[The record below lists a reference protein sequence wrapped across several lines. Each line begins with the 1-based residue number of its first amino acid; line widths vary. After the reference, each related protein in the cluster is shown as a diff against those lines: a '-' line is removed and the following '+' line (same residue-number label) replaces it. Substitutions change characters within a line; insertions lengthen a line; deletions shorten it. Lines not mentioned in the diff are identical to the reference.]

1 MTILTASELIDL
13 ASDIRE
19 VLEDVEL
26 STTISYRLAGTT
38 VSTWDATDGVIP
50 DMYATSSVSAFR
62 GSYNIKDVEASRG
75 MIEAND
81 VKFIFMSSD
90 VSSVLSVEDMIFE
103 SATSVQS
110 ATTYQV
116 RGTKTDPYKLVY
128 FIQCRSM
135 GSGISQR

>member
-1 MTILTASELIDL
+1 MTILTASELVDL

-50 DMYATSSVSAFR
+50 DMYATSFVSAFR

-75 MIEAND
+75 LIEMD
-81 VKFIFMSSD
+81 DIKFIFMSSD
-90 VSSVLSVEDMIFE
+90 VSGILSVDDMIFE
-103 SATSVQS
+103 QSTIYQS
-110 ATTYQV
+110 ATTYQIK
-116 RGTKTDPYKLVY
+116 GTKTDPYKLVY
-128 FIQCRSM
+128 FCQCRSM
-135 GSGISQR
+135 DV